1 MAKALPSTGMAIKG
15 SKLRMQQVANNSLWS
30 ERLNALL
37 QDELN
42 WLSPLA
48 KTNFEEYQLNQ
59 EVLLKYFMTTA
70 QEANKIFS
78 FWPRRQPSWDGI
90 AVGKQGTLYLFVAQ
104 SHLKEKNGKL
114 AAADP
119 KNRELIRQTMQRIQ
133 ETYFPKGEFPLWLEG
148 YYQLANKL
156 TFLRMFQ
163 EREPMLR
170 TLHLRQVKLVLLNFA
185 NDVTIGK
192 MAVDVEDW
200 HKLYCG
206 QNMENG
212 ASIPGVI
219 ELLTG
224 KRELPRDMLLVNFN
238 ITNGVMTLEDSN
250 W

>member
-1 MAKALPSTGMAIKG
+1 MASNVSTGMAIKG

-30 ERLNALL
+30 SRLNALL
-37 QDELN
+37 EDELQ

-48 KTNFEEYQLNQ
+48 KNNFLEYQLNQ
-59 EVLLKYFMTTA
+59 DELLKFFMTTS
-70 QEANKIFS
+70 QEVNSIFA

-90 AVGKQGTLYLFVAQ
+90 ALGKQGTLYLFVAQ
-104 SHLKEKNGKL
+104 SHVKEKNSKL

-119 KNRELIRQTMQRIQ
+119 KNRELIRDTMQRIQ
-133 ETYFPKGEFPLWLEG
+133 STYFPKGEFNLWVDG

-163 EREPMLR
+163 ERERMLR
-170 TLHLRQVKLVLLNFA
+170 SLHLRQIKLVLLNFA

-192 MAVDVEDW
+192 MAAAELDW
-200 HKLYCG
+200 QQHYYGHTL
-206 QNMENG
+206 ENDTV
-212 ASIPGVI
+212 IPGVL

-224 KRELPRDMLLVNFN
+224 KREMPRDLLLVNFN
-238 ITNGVMTLEDSN
+238 ITNGVMSLGPDK